1 MLNEADLCPKR
12 KKLLGTKEVGGKEEA
27 CLIDGLL
34 VIFLTWI
41 STVEKPN
48 RSLKKLVG

>member
-1 MLNEADLCPKR
+1 MKLICAPKE

-27 CLIDGLL
+27 CLIDRPP
-34 VIFLTWI
+34 IFFTWI